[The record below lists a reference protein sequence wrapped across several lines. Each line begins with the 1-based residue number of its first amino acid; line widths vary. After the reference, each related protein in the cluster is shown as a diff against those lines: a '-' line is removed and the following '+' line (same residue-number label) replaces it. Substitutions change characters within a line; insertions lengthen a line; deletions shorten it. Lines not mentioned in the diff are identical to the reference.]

1 MHCPNC
7 GSENKEDAQFCE
19 NCGTKLVTTGNDVA
33 SSAKIS
39 QVPSSA
45 QDKGSEANKPSS
57 VLVVLGYIFAL
68 LGGLI
73 GIILGL
79 YLYSKDNHEAKTHG
93 RNILI
98 IAAVMMVLGI
108 LVSGWVASNVLSS
121 TTSPYDY
128 SSSSDSSD
136 YSTSDSSSSSSTGGA
151 VSLVISYSGEWSGAI
166 ADSSGTRSIEGTGD
180 KTINLGNIDGA
191 VAANAQKRD
200 SGSGTLT
207 ISLKQNGKT
216 LEKDTTSS
224 DYGMVQVS
232 TYID

>member
-19 NCGTKLVTTGNDVA
+19 NCGTRLVKTENDVA

-39 QVPSSA
+39 QIPPSA
-45 QDKGSEANKPSS
+45 QTKGSEANKPSS

-73 GIILGL
+73 GIIIGV

-98 IAAVMMVLGI
+98 IAAVIIVLSVLGSVLVGSMMVSD
-108 LVSGWVASNVLSS
+108 VYD
-121 TTSPYDY
+121 TS
-128 SSSSDSSD
+128 SSSSDLSSSD
-136 YSTSDSSSSSSTGGA
+136 YPSSSSSSGPIS
-151 VSLVISYSGEWSGAI
+151 VVISYSGEWSGAI

-180 KTINLGNIDGA
+180 KTINLGNVDGA
-191 VAANAQKRD
+191 IAANAQKRD
-200 SGSGTLT
+200 SSSETLT

-216 LEKDTTSS
+216 LEKESTSS
-224 DYGMVQVS
+224 DYGFVQVS